1 MVAGGLRHKLIIQP
15 LIPSY
20 KPSISHTAHSHT
32 NHQGGFRASLW
43 SVEEGITK
51 SWPWARHKHLST
63 MMRSDGQQRKRTH
76 ASPRNRRGRV
86 STEQQ
91 SRVRACVRM
100 CASVALYRLSD
111 LYRLAGSHE
120 HARAH
125 THTHT
130 RTRTRHPRTP
140 SHAHGRTCPSPTHV
154 TSPRTV
160 DAGAV
165 LPFGGSHDD
174 HDLRSLCRCMVGGGQ
189 GGGEGCK
196 NGGKNH

>member
-63 MMRSDGQQRKRTH
+63 MMRSDGQQRKRTP
-76 ASPRNRRGRV
+76 ASPRNQRGRD

-111 LYRLAGSHE
+111 LYRCAGSHE

-125 THTHT
+125 TQTCARARAPAILGHRHTHT
-130 RTRTRHPRTP
+130 DARTQAQPN
-140 SHAHGRTCPSPTHV
+140 V
-154 TSPRTV
+154 TADS
-160 DAGAV
+160 
-165 LPFGGSHDD
+165 
-174 HDLRSLCRCMVGGGQ
+174 
-189 GGGEGCK
+189 
-196 NGGKNH
+196 